1 MREVVFAL
9 AEALQSGEPAALA
22 TVVQTSGSAPQS
34 PGARLLLFAN
44 GRQVGTVG
52 GGAIEWV
59 TLEALRQ
66 CLEDGRPTLLR
77 RDLAADLAMCCGGRM
92 TLFVER
98 IQEAPRLILCGA
110 GHVAQ
115 AVAELARKLDF
126 QVLVLDEREELNSEA
141 RFPGCERYLRDPT
154 EGPALLTPTHQ
165 DWVLITTHDHRL
177 DEDSLAA
184 FGACP
189 HRYLGLIGSRRKV
202 YRILRRL
209 HARGSLPPMDRVYS
223 PVGLALG
230 AVTPSEIA
238 VSIVAE
244 LVALRR
250 GRPEGP
256 HLRIM
261 DEPSLQ
267 KVLSGESDPPPS

>member
-1 MREVVFAL
+1 MREVVDAL
-9 AEALQSGEPAALA
+9 TEALLNGEPAALA

-34 PGARLLLFAN
+34 PGARLLVLAS
-44 GRQVGTVG
+44 GRQIGTVG

-59 TLEALRQ
+59 ALEALRQ
-66 CLEDGRPTLLR
+66 CLKDGRPQLIR

-98 IQEAPRLILCGA
+98 VPTAPRLILCGA

-115 AVAELARKLDF
+115 AVAELAQKLEF
-126 QVLVLDEREELNSEA
+126 QVTVLDEREELNNES

-154 EGPALLTPTHQ
+154 EGPQLLGPTTQ

-189 HRYLGLIGSRRKV
+189 HRYLGLIGSRRKI

-209 HARGSLPPMDRVYS
+209 HARGALPPLERVYS
-223 PVGLALG
+223 PVGLDLG
-230 AVTPSEIA
+230 AVTPHEIA
-238 VSIVAE
+238 VSILAE

-250 GRPEGP
+250 GQARSP

-261 DEPSLQ
+261 EDPSLDR
-267 KVLSGESDPPPS
+267 VLAGDSAPPAG